1 MDQMATLFDCSGFCS
16 CTFRGRTSLGMFLL
30 VLELELSCCV
40 YIIAHVDLSAVTCG
54 LVAVGLSVLD

>member
-30 VLELELSCCV
+30 VLEL
-40 YIIAHVDLSAVTCG
+40 AHVDLSAVTCG